1 MIEPERR
8 QKMKKKNRTTLHID
22 DFETLRTVGPITA
35 DSR

>member
-8 QKMKKKNRTTLHID
+8 QKMKKNWTTLHID